1 VTTTDTARDL
11 GALTRSMQAFGRMI
25 AQGKMVEAVLK
36 RAKIDLSR
44 ADLQALHALQEADG
58 GVRPGDLADRLL
70 VDAPTITRRV
80 QLLEARHLVR
90 RTTDPC
96 DRRAQL
102 VQLTAQGTR
111 TLERAMAAY
120 QVWLETVLAGWSDG
134 DRAQFALL
142 LRRFTDDVHAIETH
156 GH

>member
-1 VTTTDTARDL
+1 VTTTHTAGDL
-11 GALTRSMQAFGRMI
+11 GALTGSIQAFGRMI
-25 AQGKMVEAVLK
+25 SQGKVVEAVLK

-44 ADLQALHALQEADG
+44 ADLQALHALQEAGG

-80 QLLEARHLVR
+80 QLLEARNLVR

-111 TLERAMAAY
+111 TLERAMTAY
-120 QVWLETVLAGWSDG
+120 QLWLETVLAGWTDA
-134 DRAQFALL
+134 DRAQLALL
-142 LRRFTDDVHAIETH
+142 LGRFTEDVHAVEAH